1 LRLRRE
7 YNYDGFID
15 FVVVHESEPYMTQ
28 SSAGSPQRSRPPRNL
43 EREESQLWRW
53 ILLFM
58 VLLAAGFAA
67 LAWER
72 LETLPY
78 HLGPLAVGVLVL
90 SVLLAV
96 YAYGRRREVGQLKIL
111 LEDLQQHVG
120 AAPSEEQL
128 DQLNE
133 MIARSQRN
141 FKELIDSID
150 DAACAV
156 SLDGTVRTVNKRVS
170 QLVGLPYTAIVGQKF
185 FEFIEEPTRASVE
198 AELARF
204 LDKRHWAGTVR
215 LRFKNNSR
223 HFYFDCVLNAII
235 KGGEVA
241 GVSMLGRDVTEQH
254 EKELRFTQLFE
265 TLQEGAYFSTPEGKL
280 LDANPALVGIL
291 GYATKDEI
299 LALEP
304 QQLNLDPQQ
313 PAVLGRAADDRGGVR
328 AREITLRKKDG
339 SAAVFL
345 ESSRAVWDDAGKL
358 IRYQGTLVDVTE
370 RRKLERQV
378 ARQEEFS
385 RRLLESFPDL
395 ILVIDPEERY
405 TFVSP
410 RVRDLLECPSEELL
424 GKKISETQRQSP
436 ELLELYRDVLA
447 GSKGFGS
454 AEYGARRSDGGGRTM
469 RASASQFFDA
479 DSKLAGVIIS
489 VRDITREKKFEQQVV
504 QSERLAAMGAMIGG
518 VAHELNNPLTSIL
531 GVSELLQDSQTTDAA
546 RKQIAILQQQARRAA
561 EIVHNLTYFATPPT
575 PGKTRVNLGD
585 IVERTLNLHSYS
597 LRKNNIT
604 VDFVREPALPYVQGD
619 PHQLMLI
626 FLNLIL
632 NAEQAIREARDRGTL
647 RIRLGTTGNSVWAS
661 FLDDGPGIP
670 SEILPSIFDPFYTTK
685 RPGRGTG
692 LGLSICKSVM
702 KEHNGTVEA
711 ANAPGG
717 GAVFTVSLP
726 AAASLN
732 PIHPA

>member
-1 LRLRRE
+1 
-7 YNYDGFID
+7 
-15 FVVVHESEPYMTQ
+15 
-28 SSAGSPQRSRPPRNL
+28 
-43 EREESQLWRW
+43 
-53 ILLFM
+53 M

-72 LETLPY
+72 LESLPY
-78 HLGPLAVGVLVL
+78 HLGPMAVGVLAL

-96 YAYGRRREVGQLKIL
+96 YAYGRRKEVGELKVL
-111 LEDLQQHVG
+111 LQDLQQHVG

-150 DAACAV
+150 DAAFAV
-156 SLDGTVRTVNKRVS
+156 SLDGTLRTINKRVS
-170 QLVGLPYTAIVGQKF
+170 QLVGQPYTAIVGHKF
-185 FEFIEEPTRASVE
+185 FEFVEEPTREKVE
-198 AELARF
+198 AGLARF
-204 LDKRHWAGTVR
+204 IEKRHWAGTVKVH
-215 LRFKNNSR
+215 FKNNTR
-223 HFYFDCVLNAII
+223 PHYFDCVLNAIV
-235 KGGEVA
+235 KSDEVV
-241 GVSMLGRDVTEQH
+241 GVSVMGRDVTEQH
-254 EKELRFTQLFE
+254 EKELRFTELFE
-265 TLQEGAYFSTPEGKL
+265 TLQEGAYFSTPEGRL
-280 LDANPALVGIL
+280 LDANPALVSIL
-291 GYATKDEI
+291 GYATKAEL

-304 QQLNLDPQQ
+304 GQLNVDSEQ
-313 PAVLGRAADDRGGVR
+313 PPVLGRAADDRGGVR

-345 ESSRAVWDDAGKL
+345 ESSRAVWDEAGKL

-378 ARQEEFS
+378 AQQEEFR

-395 ILVIDPEERY
+395 ILVVDLEERY
-405 TFVSP
+405 TFVSA
-410 RVRDLLECPSEELL
+410 RVRDLLGCTSEDLL
-424 GKKISETQRQSP
+424 GKKISETLGHSP
-436 ELLELYRDVLA
+436 ELLALYGEVVA
-447 GSKGFGS
+447 GSKVFGS
-454 AEYGARRSDGGGRTM
+454 AEYGARRSDGTGQSM

-489 VRDITREKKFEQQVV
+489 LRDITREKKFEQQVV

-531 GVSELLQDSQTTDAA
+531 GVSELLQDSQTTEAA

-575 PGKTRVNLGD
+575 PGKTRVSLGE

-604 VDFVREPALPYVQGD
+604 VDFIREAGLPYVQGD
-619 PHQLMLI
+619 PHQLMQI

-632 NAEQAIREARDRGTL
+632 NAEQAIREARDKGTL
-647 RIRLGTTGNSVWAS
+647 RIRLGTTGQSVWAS

-670 SEILPSIFDPFYTTK
+670 AEILASIFDPFYTTK

-711 ANAPGG
+711 ANVPGG
-717 GAVFTVSLP
+717 GAVFTVTLP
-726 AAASLN
+726 ATASMG
-732 PIHPA
+732 